1 MHIIF
6 SRWVTNGHTLQW
18 RCIKPPM
25 SFLYVFRDE
34 CIFTID
40 PLTAR
45 DLDDAVSCK
54 QLDNGNFKIGV
65 HISDVTYF
73 LKEGTPLD
81 QAVAKK
87 ATSTYLVS
95 SVSVG
100 TCKMK
105 YLMHYC
111 FRQFIIPSCTF
122 LWYRTTVQN
131 QWELVLWYSVY
142 SHLYSSQNSIN
153 NKHFIVQL
161 MHTT

>member
-1 MHIIF
+1 M
-6 SRWVTNGHTLQW
+6 N
-18 RCIKPPM
+18 
-25 SFLYVFRDE
+25 FLCVFRDE

-81 QAVAKK
+81 QAVAKR

-100 TCKMK
+100 TRKMK
-105 YLMHYC
+105 SLMHYC
-111 FRQFIIPSCTF
+111 FRQFIVPGFTF
-122 LWYRTTVQN
+122 LWYSTTVQN
-131 QWELVLWYSVY
+131 Q
-142 SHLYSSQNSIN
+142 
-153 NKHFIVQL
+153 
-161 MHTT
+161 

>member
-1 MHIIF
+1 M
-6 SRWVTNGHTLQW
+6 N
-18 RCIKPPM
+18 
-25 SFLYVFRDE
+25 FLYVFRDE

-100 TCKMK
+100 IRKMK
-105 YLMHYC
+105 SLMHYC
-111 FRQFIIPSCTF
+111 FRQFITTSC
-122 LWYRTTVQN
+122 LYLSAVQN
-131 QWELVLWYSVY
+131 DCS
-142 SHLYSSQNSIN
+142 
-153 NKHFIVQL
+153 KPFI
-161 MHTT
+161 

>member
-1 MHIIF
+1 
-6 SRWVTNGHTLQW
+6 
-18 RCIKPPM
+18 M

-81 QAVAKK
+81 QVVAKK

-100 TCKMK
+100 TREMK
-105 YLMHYC
+105 SLMHYC
-111 FRQFIIPSCTF
+111 FRQFITTSCNF
-122 LWYRTTVQN
+122 LLYRTTVQN
-131 QWELVLWYSVY
+131 Q
-142 SHLYSSQNSIN
+142 
-153 NKHFIVQL
+153 
-161 MHTT
+161 

>member
-1 MHIIF
+1 
-6 SRWVTNGHTLQW
+6 
-18 RCIKPPM
+18 M

-73 LKEGTPLD
+73 LIEGTPLD
-81 QAVAKK
+81 KAVANK

-100 TCKMK
+100 TSKMK
-105 YLMHYC
+105 SLISDNSLPLVVPFCGTEQLIKTSESGWCDTVYIVICIHLKTILIALCEGRPCVVLSEMPLLMTRVHRTVC
-111 FRQFIIPSCTF
+111 MHQVLFHIRQK
-122 LWYRTTVQN
+122 Y
-131 QWELVLWYSVY
+131 
-142 SHLYSSQNSIN
+142 
-153 NKHFIVQL
+153 
-161 MHTT
+161 

>member
-1 MHIIF
+1 
-6 SRWVTNGHTLQW
+6 
-18 RCIKPPM
+18 M
-25 SFLYVFRDE
+25 SFLFVFRDE

-81 QAVAKK
+81 KAVAKK

-100 TCKMK
+100 TRKMK
-105 YLMHYC
+105 YLMRYC
-111 FRQFIIPSCTF
+111 FRQFITPSCTF

-131 QWELVLWYSVY
+131 Q
-142 SHLYSSQNSIN
+142 
-153 NKHFIVQL
+153 
-161 MHTT
+161 

>member
-1 MHIIF
+1 MEMNETSHEF
-6 SRWVTNGHTLQW
+6 SL
-18 RCIKPPM
+18 C
-25 SFLYVFRDE
+25 FRDE

-54 QLDNGNFKIGV
+54 QLDNGNFEIGV

-100 TCKMK
+100 THKMK
-105 YLMHYC
+105 SLMHYC
-111 FRQFIIPSCTF
+111 FRQFINPSCTF
-122 LWYRTTVQN
+122 LWYRTTVQSSEN
-131 QWELVLWYSVY
+131 GWYDTVY
-142 SHLYSSQNSIN
+142 TGCFMTCGHYCRR
-153 NKHFIVQL
+153 
-161 MHTT
+161 